1 MRKRIPTK
9 KLLPLKKATTPPKP
23 VQKTRLPIVKDS
35 SFCIVGIGASAG
47 GLEAFEQFFSAMPP
61 DSNVG
66 FVLVPH
72 LDPTHTSMLPE
83 LLQRLTKMSVVQAR
97 QGMKV
102 TPNQIYVVPP
112 NKDLEILRGTLC
124 LSDPSTRQAIRLPI
138 DTFLRSLAA
147 DQGQKAVGIIL
158 SGSGS
163 DGTLGLGAIKSE
175 YGMTMVQDPNS
186 AKFRGMPTS
195 AIDAGI
201 ADFILPPAKMPT
213 QLLAYSAHCTR
224 KVMSGTPGWVE
235 RTGNALNPIFLVLR
249 SQTGHDFSYYKRN
262 TICRRIE
269 RRLNV
274 HQIRDIAQY
283 TRYLKQNPQE
293 VEMLFKELL
302 IGVTSFFRDP
312 EAFELLRGKIV
323 TEILG
328 HKSIDSVLRFWV
340 PGCSTGEEVYSLAII
355 LREALDEVQVNNPKI
370 QIFGT
375 DIDSEAI
382 DAARNGR
389 YLANAVSGLSPE
401 RLKRFFVREGQ
412 TVRIK
417 KEIREMALFAVQDV
431 IKDPPFTRLDLICC
445 RNLLIYLD
453 GDLQKR
459 LVPLFHYVLNPGGLL
474 LLGSSETIGR
484 YGDLF
489 SPVDKKWK
497 LFRRKDTGTTDQR
510 WEFNSAKA
518 HPADG
523 GMLTDVDIRTGRQI
537 SVAEVAERALL
548 DKYAPPCVIVNHKGD
563 ILYTHG
569 RTGKFLELASGRASL
584 NVYEMTREGLR
595 LELNSALR
603 RCSQQKKAVT
613 VEGLQVKTNGG
624 YERINLTV
632 RPLREREDQL
642 GMLTLVAFHELVGQK
657 ALKGRK
663 VAHPGKTSL
672 KRIAELEQELRFA
685 QESLQTSIEE
695 METSNEELK
704 SMNEELQST
713 NEELQSTN
721 EELETSKEEMQSL
734 NEELV
739 TVNSELQGK
748 VDELSQLNNDMKNLL
763 DSTHIATV
771 FLDMQLRI
779 KRFTP
784 DATRIVNLIPS
795 DIERPLSHIASNL
808 QREDLTR
815 DAQTVLETLIPKE
828 VVVKTDDLRTF
839 LMRMMPYRT
848 VDNHIDGVVMTFTDI
863 GAEHLLEAARD
874 FAQGIIETVRQP
886 LVVLDAQMR
895 VLQANHAFYQTFAVN
910 PKLTEQRVFFEL
922 GNGQWNIPQLREL
935 LRKILSENSRVQ
947 DFKVKHD
954 FPGIGKRTMLVSARR
969 IFHLGIGTDTVLL
982 AIEDVSQARSPK
994 RRQTREVE
1002 S

>member
-1 MRKRIPTK
+1 MPGK
-9 KLLPLKKATTPPKP
+9 KILRSKSALAPPKSG
-23 VQKTRLPIVKDS
+23 QKPRPPKAKELP
-35 SFCIVGIGASAG
+35 FCIAGIGASAG

-83 LLQRLTKMSVVQAR
+83 LLQRLTKMTVVQAR
-97 QGMKV
+97 HGIRV
-102 TPNQIYVVPP
+102 APNQIYVVPP
-112 NKDLEILRGTLC
+112 NKDIEILRGTLC
-124 LSDPSTRQAIRLPI
+124 LSDPSTRQAMRLPI
-138 DTFLRSLAA
+138 DLFFRSLAA
-147 DQGQKAVGIIL
+147 DQGQGAVGIIL

-163 DGTLGLGAIKSE
+163 DGTLGLQAIKAE
-175 YGMTMVQDPNS
+175 YGMAIVQDPNS

-195 AIDAGI
+195 AIDAGL
-201 ADFILPPAKMPT
+201 ADFILPPAKMPA
-213 QLLAYSAHCTR
+213 QLLAYTAHRTH
-224 KVMSGTPGWVE
+224 KIVGSTSSWVE
-235 RTGNALNPIFLVLR
+235 RTGNALNPIFLLLR
-249 SQTGHDFSYYKRN
+249 SQTGHDFSCYKRN
-262 TICRRIE
+262 TISRRIE
-269 RRLNV
+269 RRMNV
-274 HQIRDIAQY
+274 HQIRDVAQY

-312 EAFELLRGKIV
+312 EAFELLRSRIV
-323 TEILG
+323 TEILRD
-328 HKSIDSVLRFWV
+328 KATDSALRFWV
-340 PGCSTGEEVYSLAII
+340 PGCSTGEEVYSLAMI
-355 LREALDEVQVNNPKI
+355 LREAMDEAQVNPRI

-382 DAARNGR
+382 DTARNGR
-389 YLANAVSGLSPE
+389 YPANITAGLSPE
-401 RLKRFFVREGQ
+401 RLKRFFVREGN

-417 KEIREMALFAVQDV
+417 KEIREMVLFAVQNV
-431 IKDPPFTRLDLICC
+431 IKDPPFTRLDLVCC

-459 LVPLFHYVLNPGGLL
+459 LVPLFHYILNPGGLL

-489 SPVDKKWK
+489 SLVDKKWK
-497 LFRRKDTGTTDQR
+497 LFRRKDSGISDQT
-510 WEFNSAKA
+510 WEFDSARSQG
-518 HPADG
+518 ADRG
-523 GMLTDVDIRTGRQI
+523 ERTDVDIRARRQI
-537 SVAEVAERALL
+537 SVTEVAERALL

-569 RTGKFLELASGRASL
+569 RTGKFLELASGSASL
-584 NVYEMTREGLR
+584 NVYEMAREGLR
-595 LELNSALR
+595 LELNSAVR
-603 RCSQQKKAVT
+603 RASQQKKTVT
-613 VEGLQVKTNGG
+613 LEGLRVKTNGG
-624 YERINLTV
+624 YQPITLTV
-632 RPLREREDQL
+632 RPLRERDDQL
-642 GMLTLVAFHELVGQK
+642 GTLTLVAFHELAGQK
-657 ALKGRK
+657 APKGRK

-672 KRIAELEQELRFA
+672 KRIAELEQELRFT

-784 DATRIVNLIPS
+784 DATKIVNLIPS
-795 DIERPLSHIASNL
+795 DVDRPLSHIVSNL
-808 QREDLTR
+808 QQEDLAH

-828 VVVKTDDLRTF
+828 VVVKTPDLRAF

-848 VDNHIDGVVMTFTDI
+848 VDNHIDGIVMTFTDI

-874 FAQGIIETVRQP
+874 FAQGIVETVRQP

-895 VLQANHAFYQTFAVN
+895 VLQANHAFYQTFAVD
-910 PKLTEQRVFFEL
+910 PKLTEQSVFFDL

-935 LRKILSENSRVQ
+935 LWKILSENSRVQ
-947 DFKVKHD
+947 DFEVKHN

-994 RRQTREVE
+994 RRQTRE
-1002 S
+1002 

>member
-1 MRKRIPTK
+1 MRGK
-9 KLLPLKKATTPPKP
+9 KILRSKKAPVSPKSSQKPPNAKE
-23 VQKTRLPIVKDS
+23 LL
-35 SFCIVGIGASAG
+35 FCIAGIGASAG

-83 LLQRLTKMSVVQAR
+83 LLQRLTKMTVVQAR
-97 QGMKV
+97 HGIKV
-102 TPNQIYVVPP
+102 APNQIYVVPP
-112 NKDLEILRGTLC
+112 NKDIEIIRGTLC
-124 LSDPSTRQAIRLPI
+124 LSDPSIRQAIRLPI
-138 DTFLRSLAA
+138 DLFFRSLAA
-147 DQGQKAVGIIL
+147 DQGQGAVGIIL

-163 DGTLGLGAIKSE
+163 DGTLGLQAIKAE
-175 YGMTMVQDPNS
+175 YGMAIVQDPNS

-195 AIDAGI
+195 AIDAGL
-201 ADFILPPAKMPT
+201 ADFILPPAKIPA
-213 QLLAYSAHCTR
+213 QLLAYTAHRTH
-224 KVMSGTPGWVE
+224 KVVGSTSSWVE
-235 RTGNALNPIFLVLR
+235 RTGNALNPIFLLLR

-262 TICRRIE
+262 TISRRIE
-269 RRLNV
+269 RRMNV
-274 HQIRDIAQY
+274 HQIREVAQY

-312 EAFELLRGKIV
+312 EAFELLRSRIV
-323 TEILG
+323 TEILRD
-328 HKSIDSVLRFWV
+328 KSTDSTVRFWV

-355 LREALDEVQVNNPKI
+355 LREAMDEAQANPRI

-382 DAARNGR
+382 DTARNGR
-389 YLANAVSGLSPE
+389 YLANITAGLSPE
-401 RLKRFFVREGQ
+401 RLKRFFVREGN

-417 KEIREMALFAVQDV
+417 KEIREMALFAIQNV

-453 GDLQKR
+453 GELQKR
-459 LVPLFHYVLNPGGLL
+459 LVPLFHYILNPGGLL

-489 SPVDKKWK
+489 SLVDKKWK
-497 LFRRKDTGTTDQR
+497 LFRRKDSGISDQT
-510 WEFNSAKA
+510 WEFESATSLG
-518 HPADG
+518 ADG
-523 GMLTDVDIRTGRQI
+523 RARTDVDIRAGRQI
-537 SVAEVAERALL
+537 NVTEVAERALL
-548 DKYAPPCVIVNHKGD
+548 EKYAPPCVIVNHKGD

-569 RTGKFLELASGRASL
+569 RTGKFLELASGSASL
-584 NVYEMTREGLR
+584 NVYEMAREGLR
-595 LELNSALR
+595 PELNSAVR
-603 RCSQQKKAVT
+603 RSSQQKKAVT
-613 VEGLQVKTNGG
+613 LEGLRVKTNGG
-624 YERINLTV
+624 YQPITLTV
-632 RPLREREDQL
+632 RPLRERDDQL
-642 GMLTLVAFHELVGQK
+642 GSLTLVAFHELAGQK
-657 ALKGRK
+657 APKGRK

-672 KRIAELEQELRFA
+672 KRIAELEQELRFT

-739 TVNSELQGK
+739 TVNSELHGK
-748 VDELSQLNNDMKNLL
+748 VEELSEVNNDMKNLL

-784 DATRIVNLIPS
+784 DATKIVNLIPS
-795 DIERPLSHIASNL
+795 DVERPLSHIASNL
-808 QREDLTR
+808 QREDLAH

-828 VVVKTDDLRTF
+828 VVVKTPDLRTF

-874 FAQGIIETVRQP
+874 FAQGVVETVRQP

-895 VLQANHAFYQTFAVN
+895 VLQANHAFYQTFAVDS
-910 PKLTEQRVFFEL
+910 KDTEQSVFFDL

-935 LRKILSENSRVQ
+935 LWKILSENSRIQ
-947 DFKVKHD
+947 DFEVKHN

-982 AIEDVSQARSPK
+982 AIEDVSQVRSLK

>member
-1 MRKRIPTK
+1 MPGK
-9 KLLPLKKATTPPKP
+9 KILRSKKALVRAKSGQNRRAPKANE
-23 VQKTRLPIVKDS
+23 L
-35 SFCIVGIGASAG
+35 SFCIAGIGASAG

-83 LLQRLTKMSVVQAR
+83 LLQRLTKMTVVQAR
-97 QGMKV
+97 HGIKV
-102 TPNQIYVVPP
+102 APNQIYVVPP
-112 NKDLEILRGTLC
+112 NKDIEILRGTLC
-124 LSDPSTRQAIRLPI
+124 LSDPATRQALRLPI
-138 DTFLRSLAA
+138 DLFFRSLAA

-163 DGTLGLGAIKSE
+163 DGTLGLGAIKAE
-175 YGMTMVQDPNS
+175 YGMTIVQDPNS

-201 ADFILPPAKMPT
+201 ADFVLPPAKMPA
-213 QLLAYSAHCTR
+213 QLLAYTAHSTR
-224 KVMSGTPGWVE
+224 KVVGAAPNWVE
-235 RTGNALNPIFLVLR
+235 RTGNALSPIFLLLR

-262 TICRRIE
+262 TISRRIE
-269 RRLNV
+269 RRMNV
-274 HQIRDIAQY
+274 HQIRDVAQY

-312 EAFELLRGKIV
+312 EAFELLRSRIV
-323 TEILG
+323 TDILRN
-328 HKSIDSVLRFWV
+328 KSTDSALRFWV

-355 LREALDEVQVNNPKI
+355 LREAMDEAQVNPRI

-382 DAARNGR
+382 DTARNGR
-389 YLANAVSGLSPE
+389 YPANVAAGLSPE
-401 RLKRFFVREGQ
+401 RIKRFFVREGN
-412 TVRIK
+412 TVRIR
-417 KEIREMALFAVQDV
+417 KEIREMALFAVQNV

-459 LVPLFHYVLNPGGLL
+459 LVPLFHYILNPGGLL

-489 SPVDKKWK
+489 SLVDKKWK
-497 LFRRKDTGTTDQR
+497 LFRRKDSGSTDQT
-510 WEFNSAKA
+510 WEFDTARSLV
-518 HPADG
+518 ADG
-523 GMLTDVDIRTGRQI
+523 GVRTDVDIRVGRQI

-569 RTGKFLELASGRASL
+569 RTGKFLELASGSAGL
-584 NVYEMTREGLR
+584 NVYEMAREGLR
-595 LELNSALR
+595 LELNSAVR

-613 VEGLQVKTNGG
+613 LEGLRVKTNGG
-624 YERINLTV
+624 YQPITLTV
-632 RPLREREDQL
+632 RPLRERDDRL
-642 GMLTLVAFHELVGQK
+642 GSLTLVAFHELASQK
-657 ALKGRK
+657 APKARK

-748 VDELSQLNNDMKNLL
+748 VDQLSELNNDMKNLL

-771 FLDMQLRI
+771 FLDMKLRI

-795 DIERPLSHIASNL
+795 DIDRPLSHIASNL
-808 QREDLTR
+808 KREDLAH
-815 DAQTVLETLIPKE
+815 DAQTVLEKLIPKE
-828 VVVKTDDLRTF
+828 VVVKTPDLRTF

-874 FAQGIIETVRQP
+874 FAQGIVETVRQP

-895 VLQANHAFYQTFAVN
+895 VLQANHAFYQTFAVD
-910 PKLTEQRVFFEL
+910 PKNTEQSIFFDL
-922 GNGQWNIPQLREL
+922 GNGQWNIPQLRAL
-935 LRKILSENSRVQ
+935 LWKILSENSRVQ
-947 DFKVKHD
+947 DFEVKHN

-969 IFHLGIGTDTVLL
+969 IFHLGVGTDTVLL
-982 AIEDVSQARSPK
+982 AIEDVSQARTHARDK
-994 RRQTREVE
+994 TQKAKL
-1002 S
+1002 

>member
-1 MRKRIPTK
+1 M
-9 KLLPLKKATTPPKP
+9 
-23 VQKTRLPIVKDS
+23 
-35 SFCIVGIGASAG
+35 
-47 GLEAFEQFFSAMPP
+47 
-61 DSNVG
+61 
-66 FVLVPH
+66 
-72 LDPTHTSMLPE
+72 PE
-83 LLQRLTKMSVVQAR
+83 LLQRLTKMPVVHAR
-97 QGMKV
+97 HGTKV
-102 TPNQIYVVPP
+102 APNQIYVVPP
-112 NKDLEILRGTLC
+112 NQDIEILRGALC
-124 LSDPSTRQAIRLPI
+124 LSDPSTRQALRLPI
-138 DTFLRSLAA
+138 DLFFRSLAA
-147 DQGQKAVGIIL
+147 DQGHRAIGIIL

-163 DGTLGLGAIKSE
+163 DGTLGLGAIKAE
-175 YGMTMVQDPNS
+175 YGMAIVQDPNS

-201 ADFILPPAKMPT
+201 ADFVLPPPKMPA
-213 QLLAYSAHCTR
+213 QLLAYTAHCTR
-224 KVMSGTPGWVE
+224 KVVSAAASWVE
-235 RTGNALNPIFLVLR
+235 RTGNALNPIFLLLR

-262 TICRRIE
+262 TISRRIE
-269 RRLNV
+269 RRMNV
-274 HQIRDIAQY
+274 HQIRDVAQY

-312 EAFELLRGKIV
+312 EAFELLRSRIV
-323 TEILG
+323 TEILRD
-328 HKSIDSVLRFWV
+328 KSTDSTLRFWV

-355 LREALDEVQVNNPKI
+355 LREALDEAQVNPKI

-375 DIDSEAI
+375 DIDTEAI

-389 YLANAVSGLSPE
+389 YPANVVSGLSPE

-412 TVRIK
+412 TFRIK
-417 KEIREMALFAVQDV
+417 KEIREMALFAVQNV

-459 LVPLFHYVLNPGGLL
+459 LVPLFHYTLNSGGLL

-489 SPVDKKWK
+489 SLVDKKWK
-497 LFRRKDTGTTDQR
+497 LFRRKDTGITDHR
-510 WEFNSAKA
+510 WEFESAE
-518 HPADG
+518 PRVADG
-523 GMLTDVDIRTGRQI
+523 GTRPDSDIRAGRHI
-537 SVAEVAERALL
+537 GVTEVAERALL

-569 RTGKFLELASGRASL
+569 RTGKFLELASGSASL
-584 NVYEMTREGLR
+584 NVYEMAREGLR
-595 LELNSALR
+595 LELNSAVR
-603 RCSQQKKAVT
+603 RCTQQKKAVT
-613 VEGLQVKTNGG
+613 LEGLQVKTNGG

-632 RPLREREDQL
+632 RPLRERDDQL
-642 GMLTLVAFHELVGQK
+642 GTLTLVAFHELGAQK
-657 ALKGRK
+657 APKGRK

-672 KRIAELEQELRFA
+672 KRIAELEQELRFT

-763 DSTHIATV
+763 DSTRIATV
-771 FLDMQLRI
+771 FLDMHLRI

-784 DATRIVNLIPS
+784 DATKIVNLIPS
-795 DIERPLSHIASNL
+795 DIDRPLSHIASNL
-808 QREDLTR
+808 QQEDLTH
-815 DAQTVLETLIPKE
+815 DAQSVLETLIPKE
-828 VVVKTDDLRTF
+828 VVVKTADLRAF

-874 FAQGIIETVRQP
+874 FAQGIVETVRQP

-910 PKLTEQRVFFEL
+910 PKLTEQCVFFDL

-935 LRKILSENSRVQ
+935 LSKILAENSRVQ
-947 DFKVKHD
+947 DFEVKHD

-982 AIEDVSQARSPK
+982 AIEDVSRARSPK
-994 RRQTREVE
+994 SRQKREVE